1 MLDEAHDQGLVGLDV
16 VDSNGKSIGNVEFV
30 FNDEET
36 GEPEWLGV
44 ISGTFRQQR
53 VLVPGGGCDKDRAF
67 RAASPGRRS
76 ASVSAPRYGEKD
88 RGGILGFGSYS
99 LGISRRRSGPPT
111 LTTASKYR
119 RSRQAAV

>member
-1 MLDEAHDQGLVGLDV
+1 MLDQTTIRDVVGLDV
-16 VDSNGKSIGNVEFV
+16 VDSSGKSIGNVEFV

-53 VLVPGGGCDKDRAF
+53 VLVPVEGADRAG
-67 RAASPGRRS
+67 P
-76 ASVSAPRYGEKD
+76 SVQVPWPKERVRGAPRYGEKD

-99 LGISRRRSGPPT
+99 LGISKEKER
-111 LTTASKYR
+111 
-119 RSRQAAV
+119 AAYAHYGLSDRVPV